1 MGMFSFL
8 KRQPKAAKSI
18 TLATTPDQL
27 AELLRGTWSES
38 SSGEYITPT
47 SAMQCSTV
55 FACVGVLA
63 ETVAQLP
70 VRVYRKT
77 ADGGRERLPDHPA
90 AKVLGVK
97 PNAWQTPFE
106 FREMQMQHAALR
118 GNAYAFKVLGGG
130 EIMELLPI
138 PSDMVTVEQDANWNL
153 SYRVDFGSNRGG
165 QKIVPA
171 SNMMHIRYRTM
182 NGYEGISPIAYQKE
196 SIGLAKAAEKH
207 GARLFKNGARPGGIL
222 QHPKT
227 MSSEAQERFKASW
240 QAAFTGENTHKT
252 ALLEEG
258 MEFKPLT
265 MSQEDAQYLE
275 TRRFQ
280 VEDIARIYRVPLHE
294 IQANERTTSWG
305 SGIES
310 MNIGF
315 ATRTI
320 GPWVKRWEEAAM
332 RDLLTEDERREN
344 NIIIKL
350 SLEGLLRGDAKS
362 RADFYALMVQN
373 KIMTRNEIRVLEDLN
388 PVAGGDEF
396 ENPAI
401 TPGKDGQEA

>member
-1 MGMFSFL
+1 
-8 KRQPKAAKSI
+8 
-18 TLATTPDQL
+18 
-27 AELLRGTWSES
+27 
-38 SSGEYITPT
+38 
-47 SAMQCSTV
+47 
-55 FACVGVLA
+55 
-63 ETVAQLP
+63 
-70 VRVYRKT
+70 
-77 ADGGRERLPDHPA
+77 
-90 AKVLGVK
+90 
-97 PNAWQTPFE
+97 
-106 FREMQMQHAALR
+106 
-118 GNAYAFKVLGGG
+118 
-130 EIMELLPI
+130 
-138 PSDMVTVEQDANWNL
+138 
-153 SYRVDFGSNRGG
+153 
-165 QKIVPA
+165 
-171 SNMMHIRYRTM
+171 
-182 NGYEGISPIAYQKE
+182 
-196 SIGLAKAAEKH
+196 
-207 GARLFKNGARPGGIL
+207 
-222 QHPKT
+222 
-227 MSSEAQERFKASW
+227 
-240 QAAFTGENTHKT
+240 
-252 ALLEEG
+252 

>member
-1 MGMFSFL
+1 MGLFTFF
-8 KRQPKAAKSI
+8 KRNPSAAKGV
-18 TLATTPDQL
+18 TLATTPDQI
-27 AELLRGTWSES
+27 AELIRGFGSES
-38 SSGEYITPT
+38 ASGEYVTPL

-70 VRVYRKT
+70 VRVYQRTK
-77 ADGGRERLPDHPA
+77 AGSRVRLYDHPVA
-90 AKVLGVK
+90 RVLGK
-97 PNAWQTPFE
+97 RPNAWQTPFE

-118 GNAYAFKVLGGG
+118 GNAYAFKVYAMG
-130 EIMELLPI
+130 EIAELLPI
-138 PSDMVTVEQDANWNL
+138 PSDMVSVKQNPDWSLTYA
-153 SYRVDFGSNRGG
+153 VDFGSERGG
-165 QKIVPA
+165 QKEVPA
-171 SNMMHIRYRTM
+171 ANMMHIRYRTM
-182 NGYEGISPIAYQKE
+182 NGYEGISPIAYQRE

-222 QHPKT
+222 QHPRT
-227 MSSEAQERFKASW
+227 MSAEAQERFKKSW
-240 QAAFTGENTHKT
+240 QAAFTGENVHGT

-265 MSQEDAQYLE
+265 MSNEDAQYLE

-332 RDLLTEDERREN
+332 RDLLTNDERESGE
-344 NIIIKL
+344 IVVKFAM
-350 SLEGLLRGDAKS
+350 EGLLRGDAKS

-373 KIMTRNEIRVLEDLN
+373 KIMTRNEVRALEDLN
-388 PVAGGDEF
+388 AVPGGDEF

-401 TPGKDGQEA
+401 TPGTNGQEV